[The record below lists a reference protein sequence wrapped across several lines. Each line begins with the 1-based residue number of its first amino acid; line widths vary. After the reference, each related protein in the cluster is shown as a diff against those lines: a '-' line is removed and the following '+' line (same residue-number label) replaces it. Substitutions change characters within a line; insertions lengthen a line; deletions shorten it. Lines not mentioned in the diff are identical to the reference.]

1 MIGWLYGVFLSL
13 RTGSID
19 SKGGAMEA
27 AAKPLIQKYGWVCG
41 VLLLLPIKLLVM
53 PFNDRESVC
62 PLKPDTAWMRCR
74 SSHIKAG
81 MGLRRVPPLLFKL
94 FAMPS
99 KEGVKP
105 HQKLIAAGTLLRS
118 RHGWLFG
125 VFLMGL
131 YFRPK
136 NRRHKKSAPKCAFLA
151 CVAKSR
157 LV

>member
-1 MIGWLYGVFLSL
+1 
-13 RTGSID
+13 
-19 SKGGAMEA
+19 MEA
-27 AAKPLIQKYGWVCG
+27 VAKPLIKKFGWVRG
-41 VLLLLPIKLLVM
+41 ALLLLSIKLLVM
-53 PFNDRESVC
+53 PFNDRVSVC
-62 PLKPDTAWMRCR
+62 PLNPHAARMQCR
-74 SSHIKAG
+74 SFYIKG
-81 MGLRRVPPLLFKL
+81 EMCSRRITPFLPKL

-105 HQKLIAAGTLLRS
+105 HQKLSAAGTLLRS
-118 RHGWLFG
+118 RHGWLHG

-131 YFRPK
+131 HSRPK